1 MAQAALD
8 KAKEEGNM
16 EEVDKQNKRL
26 VKVTKEHVEEV
37 KILLKHMGVPYVQ
50 VGWNYVRIVIQS
62 VILAGRLEMPIVILI
77 QSRHNKFR
85 LSPKSRAI
93 CY

>member
-50 VGWNYVRIVIQS
+50 VG
-62 VILAGRLEMPIVILI
+62 
-77 QSRHNKFR
+77 
-85 LSPKSRAI
+85 
-93 CY
+93 

>member
-50 VGWNYVRIVIQS
+50 VGWKLYKCMLRIVYG
-62 VILAGRLEMPIVILI
+62 L
-77 QSRHNKFR
+77 
-85 LSPKSRAI
+85 
-93 CY
+93 